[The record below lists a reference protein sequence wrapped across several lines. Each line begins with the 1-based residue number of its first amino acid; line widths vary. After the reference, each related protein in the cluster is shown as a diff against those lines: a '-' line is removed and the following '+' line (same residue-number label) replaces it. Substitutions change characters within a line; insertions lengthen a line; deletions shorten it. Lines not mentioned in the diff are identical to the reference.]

1 MIYPDTHIAA
11 WLYAGLQ
18 EQFPPEVVLIL
29 NKNQLLISPIVR
41 LELQYPYEIKRI
53 RVTPDHMLADLN
65 HRTGLSICDK
75 VFSNIITRAMT
86 LDWTRDP
93 FDRLIT
99 AHASLHDN
107 MLLTRD
113 RSILA
118 NYQYAVWE

>member
-1 MIYPDTHIAA
+1 M
-11 WLYAGLQ
+11 
-18 EQFPPEVVLIL
+18 
-29 NKNQLLISPIVR
+29 SPIVQ

-75 VFSNIITRAMT
+75 DFSNIITRAMT

-99 AHASLHDN
+99 ADASLHGN

-113 RSILA
+113 SSILA
-118 NYQYAVWE
+118 NYQHAVRE